1 MMTISTRLPGS
12 VRRDPETRG
21 LRVAVFPGVNPGC
34 GPCRRCTS
42 AGASQAARA
51 RPGRTTCRRRADL
64 PAVVWTAKVPFPLSL
79 HLGGQDRRL
88 PWSPGLVRAADGSTG
103 RSSSPSPFSCRVPA
117 TAEALEPV
125 QRTWPGWD
133 VQLSIK
139 THLNQLYLG
148 R

>member
-1 MMTISTRLPGS
+1 MWSVSTVYFSG
-12 VRRDPETRG
+12 G
-21 LRVAVFPGVNPGC
+21 LAGGEGAPWVDNVSTAD
-34 GPCRRCTS
+34 
-42 AGASQAARA
+42 GAS
-51 RPGRTTCRRRADL
+51 
-64 PAVVWTAKVPFPLSL
+64 S
-79 HLGGQDRRL
+79 GGLDGE
-88 PWSPGLVRAADGSTG
+88 SGLVRAVDGATG